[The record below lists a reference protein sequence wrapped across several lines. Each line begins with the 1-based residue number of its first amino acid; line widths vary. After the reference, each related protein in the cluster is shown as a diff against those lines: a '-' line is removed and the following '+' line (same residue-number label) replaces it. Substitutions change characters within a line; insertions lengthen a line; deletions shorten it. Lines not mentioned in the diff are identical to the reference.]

1 MSRLLTAVIDYLD
14 QLSWHYQV
22 AEDKQRVRLGVVV
35 AHQRLDV
42 MIVISEERDFIMCLT
57 VLPILIPIGKRLAMA
72 ELICRANY
80 GLNYGN
86 FEMDFSDGELRCRTT
101 INTDTLEIVPLKQI
115 HILLHSNIHLM
126 GRYIPAI
133 MAVSYAGVSA
143 AEAIA
148 KVEGSGF
155 YYSLN

>member
-1 MSRLLTAVIDYLD
+1 MGRLLTAVIDYLD
-14 QLSWHYQV
+14 ELSWHYQV
-22 AEDKQRVRLGVVV
+22 AEDKQRVLLGVLV
-35 AHQRLDV
+35 ADQRLDV
-42 MIVISEERDFIMCLT
+42 MIVVSEERDFIMCLT
-57 VLPILIPIGKRLAMA
+57 VLPVLIPAGRRLAIA

-86 FEMDFSDGELRCRTT
+86 FEMDFVDGELRCRTT
-101 INTDTLEIVPLKQI
+101 INTDTLSMIPLKHI

-133 MAVSYAGVSA
+133 MAVTYAGISA

-148 KVEGSGF
+148 KVEGGGF
-155 YYSLN
+155 DYFLN